1 MNNQA
6 VKAAQ
11 EAVQRSE
18 ELDIRFVIPSSTH
31 ASRGLAHFH
40 FIAVRAFCGMKVSCL
55 SSRLLLQSGC
65 GFQITDA

>member
-18 ELDIRFVIPSSTH
+18 ELDIRFDILDS
-31 ASRGLAHFH
+31 L
-40 FIAVRAFCGMKVSCL
+40 
-55 SSRLLLQSGC
+55 
-65 GFQITDA
+65 

>member
-18 ELDIRFVIPSSTH
+18 ELDIRFVISGSTH
-31 ASRGLAHFH
+31 ASLAYFH

-55 SSRLLLQSGC
+55 SSKLLLQSGC
-65 GFQITDA
+65 GFQITNA

>member
-18 ELDIRFVIPSSTH
+18 ELDIRFGISGSAH
-31 ASRGLAHFH
+31 ASPGPFPFDCGWGL
-40 FIAVRAFCGMKVSCL
+40 CGIKV
-55 SSRLLLQSGC
+55 
-65 GFQITDA
+65 